1 MTPVPSIEH
10 LRADLINILDRQQL
24 TAFFQPIA
32 AMNEARAYGHEGLIR
47 GPSNSFLH
55 SPINLFRTAEETGLL
70 PELDFACRRAII
82 RAFVTENLPGKLFLN
97 INPVCLTLPNYRPGA
112 TLELLQEAGLPP
124 QRVVIELT
132 ETQPIANYD
141 LLREAVRHYR
151 EMGFRIA
158 LDDLG
163 EGFSSLRLWSE
174 IRPDFVKIDKY
185 FIQGLPGDAQKRQF
199 VRSIQHIAVN
209 TGTRVI
215 AEGIE
220 SAQELDVVRSIGIGL
235 GQGYF
240 LGRPQK
246 KPELNTSYICTPAA
260 TPQRTGTVIASSLLV
275 HVPTVSPKDSNLHVC
290 ELFATH
296 GDLNALP
303 VVQHGRAIGLL
314 KRHQFIEHFA
324 RPYSRE
330 LHGQRP
336 CTMLMDPAPLQVEHN
351 LSLQE
356 LSLLV
361 SSGEHRYLA
370 DGFILV
376 DQGMYLGMGT
386 GRDLMRAITELQ
398 ITAARY
404 ANPLSGLPGNV
415 PIQNHIQQLLDKGQD
430 FVAVYADLDH
440 FKPYNDLYGY
450 AKGDDILQMTGQIL
464 KKAVEPGTDFVGHI
478 GGDDFVLLLRSEEWR
493 ERCEAILAEFA
504 SSILPHLQED
514 HIKDGGY
521 HALNRSGER
530 VWHALPALSLGAVE
544 IRSSALSSHHE
555 VASQASAAKTMAK
568 RQQGCSLFI
577 ERRSH
582 TGHPLSGS
590 TGYLP
595 VDTPGTEYTALQAH

>member
-10 LRADLINILDRQQL
+10 LRADLTDILAGERL
-24 TAFFQPIA
+24 AAFFQPIA
-32 AMNEARAYGHEGLIR
+32 AMHEARAYGYEGLIR
-47 GPSNSFLH
+47 GPSTSFLH
-55 SPINLFRTAEETGLL
+55 SPINLFRTAEQTQLL
-70 PELDFACRRAII
+70 PELDFACRRTII
-82 RAFVTENLPGKLFLN
+82 RAFMAEQLPGKLFLN
-97 INPVCLTLPNYRPGA
+97 INPVCLTLPSYRPGA
-112 TLELLQEAGLPP
+112 TLELLREAGLPP

-132 ETQPIANYD
+132 ETLPIANYE
-141 LLREAVRHYR
+141 LLRDAVRHYR

-174 IRPDFVKIDKY
+174 LKPDFVKIDKY
-185 FIQGLPGDAQKRQF
+185 FIQGLPADAQKRQF

-220 SAQELDVVRSIGIGL
+220 SAQELDVVRHIGIGL
-235 GQGYF
+235 GQGYY

-246 KPELNTSYICTPAA
+246 KPELSISHASSQPASIRSGA
-260 TPQRTGTVIASSLLV
+260 VTAGSLLV
-275 HVPTVSPKDSNLHVC
+275 HVPTVGPQDSNLHVC
-290 ELFATH
+290 ELFASH
-296 GDLNALP
+296 GGLNALP

-314 KRHQFIEHFA
+314 KRHEFIEHFA

-336 CTMLMDPAPLQVEHN
+336 CTMLMDPAPLQVEHS

-370 DGFILV
+370 DGFILTE
-376 DQGMYLGMGT
+376 QGMYLGMGT

-415 PIQNHIQQLLDKGQD
+415 PIQSHIQQLLDAGHS
-430 FVAVYADLDH
+430 FVAVYADIDN

-450 AKGDDILQMTGQIL
+450 AKGDDVLQMTGQIL
-464 KKAVEPGTDFVGHI
+464 KKAVEPCDDFVGHI
-478 GGDDFVLLLRSEEWR
+478 GGDDFVLLLRSDDWQ
-493 ERCEAILAEFA
+493 ERCQAILNEFA
-504 SSILPHLQED
+504 SHIVSHLE
-514 HIKDGGY
+514 HEHLETRGY
-521 HALNRSGER
+521 HALNRSGEKI
-530 VWHALPALSLGAVE
+530 WHPLPSLSLGAVE
-544 IRSSALSSHHE
+544 IRGGHLHSHHE
-555 VASQASAAKTMAK
+555 VASLASAAKSVAK
-568 RQQGCSLFI
+568 RQAGCSLFV
-577 ERRSH
+577 ERRGRQEKAAVKPYA
-582 TGHPLSGS
+582 TGDAAYGS
-590 TGYLP
+590 
-595 VDTPGTEYTALQAH
+595 LQKH